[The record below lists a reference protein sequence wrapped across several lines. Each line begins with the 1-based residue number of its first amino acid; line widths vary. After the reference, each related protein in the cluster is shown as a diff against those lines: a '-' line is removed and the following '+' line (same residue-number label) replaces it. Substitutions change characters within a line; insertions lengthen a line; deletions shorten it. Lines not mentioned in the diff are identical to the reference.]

1 MATGNSSDVS
11 NKGNSRRS
19 SGSFCFDHLLKRRRV
34 IWCASPN
41 SILSAAMP
49 RENRKRGKKHKKA
62 KEEDHFDEPP
72 PPHPEVTEGEQAGP
86 SWIVHRPAEEVNKE
100 APFGYVD
107 AEVKAYFR
115 TVDLQIREWQEQGRP
130 DAGGDEETDP
140 NEGEFPPAML
150 PSPQSS
156 TARAD
161 RRLFLV
167 AALTEMEGKE
177 KQLATDPD
185 CSTILERMVYSID
198 DFVRRVF
205 MDRLSG
211 S

>member
-1 MATGNSSDVS
+1 
-11 NKGNSRRS
+11 
-19 SGSFCFDHLLKRRRV
+19 
-34 IWCASPN
+34 
-41 SILSAAMP
+41 MP

-62 KEEDHFDEPP
+62 TEEDHFRREPLP
-72 PPHPEVTEGEQAGP
+72 PRQEEEQADP
-86 SWIVHRPAEEVNKE
+86 SWIVHKQAEEVNKE

-130 DAGGDEETDP
+130 DAGGDEENDP
-140 NEGEFPPAML
+140 NEGKSPLAVL
-150 PSPQSS
+150 PSPASS
-156 TARAD
+156 TVRTD

-185 CSTILERMVYSID
+185 CSTVLERMVYSMD